1 MVDSLSRSSV
11 GTVRQVVEKFEER
24 FEPRKSFQPEVTIDT
39 KPSTSTTATTSEVR
53 YALPSPTDTPYRTP
67 SSSRSRQTSRT
78 YEDLSPATTP
88 PPLPREIIGRG
99 SNESMD
105 AALREDLPLSDP
117 RRFTPTLHA
126 SLVSEILSLRR
137 DAETRTRDIET
148 LEQSF
153 HDAQVQ
159 NQSLNSLLLA
169 ATRETRQ
176 VKRQMQ
182 ILEGGTLSAINDL
195 AKERD
200 DAIKDATELRAR
212 IEQSQKKLKNHEDTM
227 ERVQEQW
234 QKEKDSWHIE
244 KRGLETK
251 IHITEGRLKIVLSEV
266 ANAQFGHSAEDLQS
280 PRRSQSRNSLIGSPR
295 KRDSAIARRQSGNS
309 IVSDHI
315 GGRGSV
321 LSFAHGDSTNLADEL
336 ALEDIEED
344 YMGHSDEEYHKS
356 PDHFL
361 EQAIRPSSRVS
372 LKARKVLGMPIDLS
386 EFEAAERE
394 KIVPADTLSLI
405 SEQTREA
412 PRPNPYVE
420 RGTQYSRPS
429 SPLLSPDRMLETPVQ
444 RHRESVD
451 ASRASKTLSVI
462 SQDSAQ
468 YSVDTSDNAW
478 EENLQNQPIMVSSGC
493 QTVEQLPNPPL
504 TPRPE
509 HLLPTIRETVETREI
524 SVQTDSPP
532 QIFAPTPVAVHK
544 RTDTVQTSG
553 SADLHIPTIAI
564 IPPTSRPVT
573 PDELAVKLPP
583 RTKNAGCQV
592 EPHLLCDYN
601 SKGIQTDDIRIDKRN
616 MVPPVPTVPP
626 PPLPNSAPPSSF
638 GKARGQAFNRKNNP
652 NAPNSSI
659 RRTGPAQSLPPIND
673 DGPLND
679 RQDIGRPVRSSSMF
693 AGFDDIEEFEDL
705 EDDVF
710 QDDEF
715 FNRPMTKL
723 VLSRGKILA
732 ATKDLDD
739 IEESEAAVA
748 AGKRFA
754 LEQIRRSEEND
765 RDFEIGSQS
774 QIKPILKATKPV
786 KRVLSASKSANMRRT
801 ALISSGTAAHQ
812 TKSPLT
818 SMGSTDLVKPPVPI
832 PVRYSSARVGKSVSD
847 GGRSSRASSNASP
860 TRNPRRVSK
869 PGLRKA
875 RSGPAMS
882 PASQTRRPRSKS
894 PPLDERVSIVPDMP
908 NFRMPKEQ
916 REPPRF
922 SSGYAT
928 TFGATA
934 QLPSVEHMA
943 MRDPTN
949 DNSDVFMNQS
959 TTVVDAIAQTM
970 VGEWMFKYV
979 RRRKS
984 FGKPEKGWDP
994 SKSVEEMSSGAS
1006 TGVRHKR
1013 WVWLAP
1019 YERSVMWS
1027 SKQPTDGT
1035 SLLGK
1040 SGRKCKCSHRLE
1052 VIPKLTC
1059 AVTIKSVLDVKD
1071 DNPMPKG
1078 SVTGPHFN
1086 RSILILTPQRALKF
1100 TATTQDRHYIWLTAL
1115 SFLSHSPISMNDLAP
1130 LPPVPPEDPM
1140 NVNTSPSASLG
1151 GSLRR
1156 RPIRDSIRI
1165 AKGSNARP
1173 QFRSFTAD
1181 GIPTMSEYERPQT
1194 MEQYDPLNDA
1204 AMPPV
1209 IRRYHNRKRS
1219 NTAPK
1224 PTASAFRALLSRDTG
1239 LSQNAPSTAVTSDRA
1254 TLDRAPLTPSLGI
1267 PSMPSSRRGSEASA
1281 MGRPPL
1287 VPPIPN
1293 LDMPLRLFDTASN
1306 SSHAASM
1313 TMRMDA
1319 FMADQHR
1326 QAMMRSIPP
1335 RGPARNLRLSRPSMR
1350 NLKDPSTSSWLNQE
1364 PTFRDGMSPVDSTT
1378 LPTPTEMRFSEST
1391 GRGSSE
1397 AGGYYR

>member
-1 MVDSLSRSSV
+1 MVDNLNRSSV

-24 FEPRKSFQPEVTIDT
+24 FEIRKSFTSDFSIDT
-39 KPSTSTTATTSEVR
+39 KPITSTTATASEVK

-88 PPLPREIIGRG
+88 PPLPHEITGRRG
-99 SNESMD
+99 SSESLS
-105 AALREDLPLSDP
+105 AAMRENLPLSDP

-137 DAETRTRDIET
+137 DAETRTRDIEQ

-159 NQSLNSLLLA
+159 NQSLNSLLLN

-200 DAIKDATELRAR
+200 DAHKEVADLRNR
-212 IEQSQKKLKNHEDTM
+212 IEQAQKKLKNQEDTM
-227 ERVQEQW
+227 ERVHEQW
-234 QKEKDSWHIE
+234 QKEKDSWTIE

-266 ANAQFGHSAEDLQS
+266 ASAQFGHFTEDMQS
-280 PRRSQSRNSLIGSPR
+280 PRRSQSRTSILGSPR
-295 KRDSAIARRQSGNS
+295 KRPDSIIARRQSGNS
-309 IVSDHI
+309 IISDHL

-321 LSFAHGDSTNLADEL
+321 LSFAHADAVNLADEL

-344 YMGHSDEEYHKS
+344 YSSQSDGEAYKS
-356 PDHFL
+356 PDL
-361 EQAIRPSSRVS
+361 CVEQAIRPSSRVS
-372 LKARKVLGMPIDLS
+372 LKARKVLGLPIDLS
-386 EFEAAERE
+386 EFEQVERS
-394 KIVPADTLSLI
+394 VPADVLSLL
-405 SEQTREA
+405 SEPHTELR
-412 PRPNPYVE
+412 RTSNYVE
-420 RGTQYSRPS
+420 SGTQYSRPA
-429 SPLLSPDRMLETPVQ
+429 SPVVSPDRMLETPVQ

-451 ASRASKTLSVI
+451 TSRASKALSVV

-478 EENLQNQPIMVSSGC
+478 EENLHNQPIMVSSAC
-493 QTVEQLPNPPL
+493 QTTEQM
-504 TPRPE
+504 PE
-509 HLLPTIRETVETREI
+509 PYSIPKPEVLLPTIKETVETREI
-524 SVQTDSPP
+524 SVQTDSPV
-532 QIFAPTPVAVHK
+532 QAFTPIPVTSHR
-544 RTDTVQTSG
+544 RTDTEQTSA
-553 SADLHIPTIAI
+553 STDLSVPTITI

-592 EPHLLCDYN
+592 EPHVLCDYN

-616 MVPPVPTVPP
+616 MIPPVPTVPP
-626 PPLPNSAPPSSF
+626 PPVPTNAPPSSF
-638 GKARGQAFNRKNNP
+638 GKARGQSFNRKNIS

-659 RRTGPAQSLPPIND
+659 RRAGPAQAAPPFND
-673 DGPLND
+673 DGPVND

-693 AGFDDIEEFEDL
+693 AGFDDIEESEDR

-710 QDDEF
+710 HDDTF

-723 VLSRGKILA
+723 VLSGGKIMA

-754 LEQIRRSEEND
+754 LEQIRRSEDND
-765 RDFEIGSQS
+765 RDFDFGTEP
-774 QIKPILKATKPV
+774 QIKPMLKAAKPV
-786 KRVLSASKSANMRRT
+786 KRVSSSKVGNMRRT

-812 TKSPLT
+812 TKSSLS
-818 SMGSTDLVKPPVPI
+818 SMGSGDLAKPPVPI

-860 TRNPRRVSK
+860 TRNPRRASK
-869 PGLRKA
+869 PLLRKA

-882 PASQTRRPRSKS
+882 PASLVRRPRSRS
-894 PPLDERVSIVPDMP
+894 PPTPTEERVSIVPDMP
-908 NFRMPKEQ
+908 NFKMPKEQ

-943 MRDPTN
+943 MNDHAN
-949 DNSDVFMNQS
+949 DNPDVFVAHS

-984 FGKPEKGWDP
+984 FGKPEKEWDP
-994 SKSVEEMSSGAS
+994 SKSVEEMSSSAS

-1035 SLLGK
+1035 SLMGK
-1040 SGRKCKCSHRLE
+1040 SGRKCKFH
-1052 VIPKLTC
+1052 
-1059 AVTIKSVLDVKD
+1059 
-1071 DNPMPKG
+1071 
-1078 SVTGPHFN
+1078 
-1086 RSILILTPQRALKF
+1086 
-1100 TATTQDRHYIWLTAL
+1100 
-1115 SFLSHSPISMNDLAP
+1115 
-1130 LPPVPPEDPM
+1130 
-1140 NVNTSPSASLG
+1140 
-1151 GSLRR
+1151 
-1156 RPIRDSIRI
+1156 
-1165 AKGSNARP
+1165 
-1173 QFRSFTAD
+1173 
-1181 GIPTMSEYERPQT
+1181 
-1194 MEQYDPLNDA
+1194 
-1204 AMPPV
+1204 
-1209 IRRYHNRKRS
+1209 
-1219 NTAPK
+1219 
-1224 PTASAFRALLSRDTG
+1224 
-1239 LSQNAPSTAVTSDRA
+1239 
-1254 TLDRAPLTPSLGI
+1254 
-1267 PSMPSSRRGSEASA
+1267 
-1281 MGRPPL
+1281 L
-1287 VPPIPN
+1287 V
-1293 LDMPLRLFDTASN
+1293 
-1306 SSHAASM
+1306 
-1313 TMRMDA
+1313 
-1319 FMADQHR
+1319 
-1326 QAMMRSIPP
+1326 MRS
-1335 RGPARNLRLSRPSMR
+1335 
-1350 NLKDPSTSSWLNQE
+1350 
-1364 PTFRDGMSPVDSTT
+1364 
-1378 LPTPTEMRFSEST
+1378 
-1391 GRGSSE
+1391 
-1397 AGGYYR
+1397 